1 MSGET
6 RSVLLFDDYAQ
17 RRRSLHSQLTASGYR
32 VYTVGAREAIYK
44 LLNLYD
50 VDLVLVEESSAGPHL
65 EEIATK
71 INEQSNTATQLHF
84 SIMPSAGA
92 EPHGYDWTRLVAR
105 IERASI
111 QSRNQEDARRLLL
124 AIDETASADELLL
137 GASPQMLRVRRLVQ
151 SVSSSAAPVLVLGE
165 SGTGKELVARSL
177 HQKSGRKGQFVGIN
191 CALLPSEL
199 IEGELFGWEKGAH
212 STAAHAKMGLFE
224 VAGEGTLLLD
234 EIGEMPVALQA
245 KLLRVLESRTFRRL
259 GATGERPLKARV
271 VAATNRDL
279 TAAIENGT
287 FRQDLLYRLNVV
299 TIQIPPL
306 RDRKSDISHLAYH
319 FVAAVNAAESRSV
332 QRIEARVFTALNTHN
347 WPGNVRELRNV
358 IHRAIL
364 LGSGDTLRYKDLPTL
379 QRRRDLPSSPE
390 SVAQDPHA
398 HLVEMPFR
406 EAKEALL
413 GEFMRTYLCHHLR
426 HGNGVITKAAVSA
439 GLLRP
444 NFRRLM
450 TKYNVTVA
458 EALDE

>member
-6 RSVLLFDDYAQ
+6 RAILLFDDYAQ
-17 RRRSLHSQLTASGYR
+17 RRRSLHSQLTANGYR
-32 VYTVGAREAIYK
+32 VYTVGAPDALYK
-44 LLNLYD
+44 LLGLYD
-50 VDLVLVEESSAGPHL
+50 VDIVLVEESSAGANL
-65 EEIATK
+65 EEIAARVE
-71 INEQSNTATQLHF
+71 EQSSTAMQLHF
-84 SIMPSAGA
+84 SVTPAPGA
-92 EPHGYDWTRLVAR
+92 EPHGYDWTRLMAR

-124 AIDETASADELLL
+124 SIDETVSDGELLL

-259 GATGERPLKARV
+259 GDTGERPLKARI

-279 TAAIENGT
+279 SSAIDNGT

-299 TIQIPPL
+299 TIEVPPL

-319 FVAAVNAAESRSV
+319 FVAAINAAESRSV
-332 QRIEARVFTALNTHN
+332 QRIESRVFTALNNHN

-364 LGSGDTLRYKDLPTL
+364 LGSGDTLRLKDLPTL
-379 QRRRDLPSSPE
+379 QRRRDLPNSD
-390 SVAQDPHA
+390 SVIAQDPHA
-398 HLVEMPFR
+398 HLIDMPLR

-413 GEFMRTYLCHHLR
+413 DTFMRAYLCHHLR
-426 HGNGVITKAAVSA
+426 LGEGVVTKAAKSA
-439 GLLRP
+439 GMLRP

-450 TKYNVTVA
+450 TKYGVTVA
-458 EALDE
+458 DAIAE

>member
-1 MSGET
+1 MTSET
-6 RSVLLFDDYAQ
+6 RSILLFDDYAQ
-17 RRRSLHSQLTASGYR
+17 RRRSLHSQLTGSGYR
-32 VYTVGAREAIYK
+32 VYTVGSVDALFK

-50 VDLVLVEESSAGPHL
+50 VDMVLLESSSCGGQVESLVARIGDKS
-65 EEIATK
+65 A
-71 INEQSNTATQLHF
+71 TAT
-84 SIMPSAGA
+84 SIEFTVKPTIEG
-92 EPHGYDWTRLVAR
+92 EPHSYDWTRLLVR
-105 IERASI
+105 VDRASV

-124 AIDETASADELLL
+124 AIEETPSDSELLL
-137 GASPQMLRVRRLVQ
+137 GASSQMMRVRRLVQ
-151 SVSSSAAPVLVLGE
+151 SVSNSAAPVLVLGE

-212 STAAHAKMGLFE
+212 STASHAKMGLFE

-259 GATGERPLKARV
+259 GDTAERPLKARV
-271 VAATNRDL
+271 IAATNRDL
-279 TAAIENGT
+279 TEAINNGT

-299 TIQIPPL
+299 TIMIPPL

-319 FVAAVNAAESRSV
+319 FVAAINAAESRSV
-332 QRIEARVFTALNTHN
+332 QRIEPRVFTALNRHN

-364 LGSGDTLRYKDLPTL
+364 LGSGDTLRYDDLPNL
-379 QRRRDLPSSPE
+379 QRRRDLPESIESSQE
-390 SVAQDPHA
+390 DPHT
-398 HLVEMPFR
+398 HLIELPLK

-413 GEFMRTYLCHHLR
+413 TDFMHKYLCHHLR
-426 HGNGVITKAAVSA
+426 MGEGVITKAAQSA

-450 TKYNVTVA
+450 TRYDVTVDD
-458 EALDE
+458 ALGR